1 MNSSMVKADASKNSV
16 VNTTKLQRYLNKSY
30 GILEGRLEGEKASSD
45 ENTTKCGDSNKKHIS
60 TTDPDAS
67 AAKRGHGRSKL
78 QYQIH
83 RGDVNPCFF
92 RCFKVDMK
100 VQR

>member
-1 MNSSMVKADASKNSV
+1 MDSSMVKAYASNDSV

-45 ENTTKCGDSNKKHIS
+45 ENTTKCGDANKKHIS
-60 TTDPDAS
+60 STDPDAS